1 MGEELIYV
9 TLISSI
15 FSLIGLVTYFSLS
28 TRKMRLES
36 ELNLKRFR
44 VGKRYKLK
52 EMELPQRIDNRS
64 PTTKITDKAISGL
77 INRYVGGRGGTEEEE
92 EEINAEGIIGG
103 VVDYLEAHPEQKKNI
118 NKIVDRLLGGGG
130 EEKQQSKVEDLR

>member
-1 MGEELIYV
+1 MGEEIIYV

-15 FSLIGLVTYFSLS
+15 FSLIGLITYFSLS

-52 EMELPQRIDNRS
+52 ELELPQKIDSRS
-64 PTTKITDKAISGL
+64 PTTKITDKAINGL
-77 INRYVGGRGGTEEEE
+77 INRYIKGKTGEEEE

-103 VVDYLEAHPEQKKNI
+103 IAGYLEDHPEQQKNI
-118 NKIVDRLLGGGG
+118 SKIVNRLLGGGG
-130 EEKQQSKVEDLR
+130 GEEKENIKVDDLR